1 MNLLDVALLAAV
13 LVTAVRGFRR
23 GALVQL
29 GSLLGAVAGLVAG
42 FALGPA
48 VGGWVV
54 GEPGPALALVTIG
67 VVLAGLI
74 VGQAL
79 GVWLGAAL
87 GRGLAGTGA
96 RPLDQVGGLVVS
108 VATLTLAV
116 WLLASILAQGPSVWL
131 AQQIT
136 QSRATS
142 EIARLL
148 PPPPDLVGRVG
159 AYLDQQGFPQA
170 VAGLGAGVAPPVDAP
185 EEAAVEAAVDAA
197 ADGAVRVR
205 ANGCDASSFGSG
217 FAVAEGFVVTNAH
230 VVAGAEEVR
239 VDDRGGAREA
249 VVVGLDVD
257 RDLAVLR
264 VEGLAATTLSWADRP
279 PERGETA
286 AILGYPGGGEAL
298 VPKAAAVRSLAPAV
312 GRDVYGRGRVDREV
326 LTLSASVEQGDSGAA
341 LVTSDGAVGGVVF
354 ASSAGEDAV
363 GYALSVGEVRAVVA
377 EAVERDARVGTGA
390 CRF

>member
-1 MNLLDVALLAAV
+1 MNLLDVVLLVAV
-13 LVTAVRGFRR
+13 LVTALRGFRR

-29 GSLLGAVAGLVAG
+29 GSLLGAISGLVAG
-42 FALGPA
+42 FALGPGVA
-48 VGGWVV
+48 GWVV
-54 GEPGPALALVTIG
+54 GQPGPALALVTIG

-74 VGQAL
+74 AGQAL
-79 GVWLGAAL
+79 GVWLGASL
-87 GRGLAGTGA
+87 GRGLAGAGG

-108 VATLTLAV
+108 VATLALAV
-116 WLLASILAQGPSVWL
+116 WLLASILAQGPSPWL

-170 VAGLGAGVAPPVDAP
+170 VAGLGAGVAAPVDP
-185 EEAAVEAAVDAA
+185 PDEAAVEAAVAAA

-230 VVAGAEEVR
+230 VVAGADEVA
-239 VDDRGGAREA
+239 VDDRGGARDA
-249 VVVGLDVD
+249 VVVHLDVD

-264 VEGLAATTLSWADRP
+264 AEGLTATTLGWAAEA
-279 PERGETA
+279 PERGQTV

-298 VPKAAAVRSLAPAV
+298 VPKSAAVRSLAPAV
-312 GRDVYGRGRVDREV
+312 GRDIYGRGRVDREV

-341 LVTSDGAVGGVVF
+341 LVTPEGTVAGVVF
-354 ASSAGEDAV
+354 ASSAGEAAV
-363 GYALSVGEVRAVVA
+363 GYALSAGEVRDVVA
-377 EAVERDARVGTGA
+377 EAVARDTSVGSGA